1 MATAAGST
9 IGALRV
15 VIGADT
21 TGLQRGLKETQSGM
35 EGVGRSAAAAAKR
48 VAAMGAAFTAAAGA
62 IAYLVRGEANLIASQ
77 AKLARSINGTIT
89 GLRTLNM
96 AAADNGIEGMDA
108 ALNRMNRRLGAA
120 AMGTG
125 PAIAAVEA
133 LGLNLKEIN
142 EMDVDE
148 KMALIA
154 DRIKESGMSSQE
166 AARHLQNLGFQQA
179 EAATFFM
186 QGGDAIRAARQEVER
201 YGLAVD
207 EASAAKL
214 GDITTQ
220 WTRISTAPA
229 GVRTQLTLA
238 LLPALE
244 SIGNLVESA
253 AQALA
258 RLTPYISRIVT
269 LFGHVAE
276 AVGVAGLALAGFYA
290 PTVLAGLGAVTGG
303 IAAFTTAVGVG
314 AVGAVRALTA
324 AMLANPIGAII
335 AALVAAGYAAY
346 KFRDRINK
354 AIGIDVVRIAKN
366 AANTVLN
373 SFVAAYEDIKFV
385 WNNFGDMMGAAVVG
399 GINVAI
405 RAIRSES
412 TRLNSSHVT

>member
-96 AAADNGIEGMDA
+96 AASDSGIEGMDA

-125 PAIAAVEA
+125 PAAAAVEA

-186 QGGDAIRAARQEVER
+186 QGGDAIRAARKEVER

-214 GDITTQ
+214 EDITTQ
-220 WTRISTAPA
+220 WTRIGTAMA
-229 GVRTQLTLA
+229 GIRTQLTVA
-238 LLPALE
+238 LLPLLE
-244 SIGNLVESA
+244 AAGN
-253 AQALA
+253 
-258 RLTPYISRIVT
+258 
-269 LFGHVAE
+269 FAE
-276 AVGVAGLALAGFYA
+276 GAGRGLAKI
-290 PTVLAGLGAVTGG
+290 T
-303 IAAFTTAVGVG
+303 
-314 AVGAVRALTA
+314 R
-324 AMLANPIGAII
+324 
-335 AALVAAGYAAY
+335 
-346 KFRDRINK
+346 RI
-354 AIGIDVVRIAKN
+354 
-366 AANTVLN
+366 
-373 SFVAAYEDIKFV
+373 
-385 WNNFGDMMGAAVVG
+385 
-399 GINVAI
+399 
-405 RAIRSES
+405 
-412 TRLNSSHVT
+412 HVSYG